1 MTDIP
6 ATGLRRAVYLYIQK
20 NPGSTSHDVVAGF
33 PDEKP
38 GSVVSTLSHLHRD
51 GFLSRQKKNG
61 ALFHYFIAE
70 RAPVAEPAAEP
81 APLSDY
87 ERARFEQMKIDLP
100 DAETKLRAAEDELFE
115 AGALLVSQQEVHAQ
129 GTKRL
134 QARIQQLEQWRDA
147 AIARYPDLD
156 VDPAL
161 LAKARDIAIRTSDI
175 TTALADDI
183 LAGEWDQT
191 PIMRA
196 TLEALKATYI
206 QGD

>member
-1 MTDIP
+1 MTNH
-6 ATGLRRAVYLYIQK
+6 T
-20 NPGSTSHDVVAGF
+20 
-33 PDEKP
+33 
-38 GSVVSTLSHLHRD
+38 HLCGPYTVTVWGRGTCLALERD
-51 GFLSRQKKNG
+51 GLS
-61 ALFHYFIAE
+61 LFWQG
-70 RAPVAEPAAEP
+70 
-81 APLSDY
+81 D
-87 ERARFEQMKIDLP
+87 
-100 DAETKLRAAEDELFE
+100 E

-129 GTKRL
+129 ETKRL
-134 QARIQQLEQWRDA
+134 QARIQQPEQWRDA

>member
-38 GSVVSTLSHLHRD
+38 GSVGLTLSHLHRD
-51 GFLSRQKKNG
+51 GFLSRQKKG

-87 ERARFEQMKIDLP
+87 ERARFERMKIDLP

-129 GTKRL
+129 ETKRL

-161 LAKARDIAIRTSDI
+161 LAKARDIVIRTSGA
-175 TTALADDI
+175 TTADADDI
-183 LAGEWDQT
+183 LAGEWDDKA
-191 PIMRA
+191 IMRA
-196 TLEALKATYI
+196 TLEAL
-206 QGD
+206 GSSVL